1 MFLHEHFGDGDG
13 HGGDSELDDV
23 ARNLAHVLGTRRGAG
38 YFLKNFGLSDA
49 GFRTPEESVTALT
62 AELREAIRLYE
73 PRVELVEID
82 EDYDDDG
89 ARACLVV
96 ALRLRAHG
104 ERLSL
109 VVDLHS
115 RSFDVVAQGDKAP
128 G

>member
-1 MFLHEHFGDGDG
+1 MFLHKHFGDGE
-13 HGGDSELDDV
+13 GGGGELDDV

-38 YFLKNFGLSDA
+38 YFLKSFGLSDA

-73 PRVELVEID
+73 PRVELVDID
-82 EDYDDDG
+82 EDYDDEG
-89 ARACLVV
+89 ARARLVV
-96 ALRLRAHG
+96 ALRLRDRG
-104 ERLSL
+104 ERLRL

-115 RSFDVVAQGDKAP
+115 RSFDIVAPGGKAP